1 MRETAMIATN
11 DHKRRINK
19 KDKGERNTTKVN
31 TSCDMMKR
39 YTDAVGTENMSWSK
53 NETVAEK
60 MPKLSGARMKKKK
73 PCE

>member
-1 MRETAMIATN
+1 L
-11 DHKRRINK
+11 
-19 KDKGERNTTKVN
+19 
-31 TSCDMMKR
+31 
-39 YTDAVGTENMSWSK
+39 K